1 MRRLQ
6 ADSRT
11 VDAVVHNLLVI
22 GEAARCL
29 PAAIKEQREDIDWIA
44 INGLRNRIAHEYF
57 GLSLSVIWSIVQNDL
72 PLLARQLASWRDTDE
87 RSITPSSIDDPLGGE
102 HRLAESGPDGGTFQQ
117 LLLSNSLQL
126 A

>member
-1 MRRLQ
+1 MSRRDWLLFVGDMQEAIEKIRTYIQAMTFADFQ

-29 PAAIKEQREDIDWIA
+29 PPALKEQHPETDWIA

-57 GLSLSVIWSIVQNDL
+57 GLSLSVIWEIAQNDL
-72 PLLARQLASWRDTDE
+72 PILAQQLADWGDADV
-87 RSITPSSIDDPLGGE
+87 
-102 HRLAESGPDGGTFQQ
+102 
-117 LLLSNSLQL
+117 
-126 A
+126 

>member
-1 MRRLQ
+1 MSRRDWSLFLSDMREAIEKIERYTAAMAWEDFQ

-29 PAAIKEQREDIDWIA
+29 PTAIKEQREDIDWIA

-57 GLSLSVIWSIVQNDL
+57 GLSLSVIWAIVQNDL
-72 PLLARQLASWRDTDE
+72 PILAQQLASWRD
-87 RSITPSSIDDPLGGE
+87 
-102 HRLAESGPDGGTFQQ
+102 ADG
-117 LLLSNSLQL
+117 
-126 A
+126 